1 MLDSVNFKFCF
12 YAYFYQAPY
21 PYSCFPVSCT
31 PLLFKCAST
40 CVSTFSPLLFFNL
53 FLSFPKL
60 TRLKFSFWVKVSPR
74 CCPYFLCFPVSPVA
88 RRFYN
93 FLFVSTLTNS
103 PSVCLCCLP
112 VLYPVA
118 FEMFFLCLSVFFS
131 LFSFGN
137 FFLSFLNASAFIT
150 FFLGLYHPTLTFKIL
165 SCLSLM
171 PLLFKFSFCVN
182 FYSLFCAQF

>member
-1 MLDSVNFKFCF
+1 MLLRVSLLFPHCCF
-12 YAYFYQAPY
+12 LV
-21 PYSCFPVSCT
+21 YSC
-31 PLLFKCAST
+31 L
-40 CVSTFSPLLFFNL
+40 SPNL
-53 FLSFPKL
+53 THF
-60 TRLKFSFWVKVSPR
+60 KFSFWVKVSPR
-74 CCPYFLCFPVSPVA
+74 RCPYFLCFPVSPVA

-93 FLFVSTLTNS
+93 FLFVSTLTKS

-118 FEMFFLCLSVFFS
+118 FETVFLCLSVFFS

-137 FFLSFLNASAFIT
+137 FFLSFLYASAFIT

-171 PLLFKFSFCVN
+171 PLLFKFSFYVN
-182 FYSLFCAQF
+182 FYPLFCAQF